1 MQNTLCPKI
10 QKLFRNFLNF
20 IKIDISNFLKPV
32 SICGA
37 IEGIFVFLLFLK
49 IVRYSLL
56 RNSKIVLE

>member
-1 MQNTLCPKI
+1 MQNTLSSKI
-10 QKLFRNFLNF
+10 QKLFRKLLNF

-32 SICGA
+32 SIRGS

-56 RNSKIVLE
+56 KNSKIVLE

>member
-1 MQNTLCPKI
+1 MQNTLSSKI
-10 QKLFRNFLNF
+10 QKLFRKLLNF

-32 SICGA
+32 SICGS

-56 RNSKIVLE
+56 KNSKIVLE